1 MGSRITGLVLGGLL
15 LAGCTV
21 SPDVLTVEE
30 VNNFTANN
38 VDNVVANQEPV
49 RGSVGLYEA
58 MARALKYNLDF
69 KVEMMNEAL
78 AARKFDLK
86 KYDMLPSLVANS
98 GYAGRDTYSG
108 GRSRLINPPKTTSLA
123 PSTSSEK
130 NVVSADLTFSWHIL
144 DFGLSYVRAKQSANE
159 VLIAQERRRKV
170 VNRIIEDVRTAYW
183 RAVSAQRLIGSL
195 SKLRR
200 RVERALR
207 NARYLAS
214 SGQAAPL
221 TAMTYERELIDIKRQ
236 IHELHRDLRT
246 AKMQLAAL
254 MNVSPGTKFRLRD
267 SRRRGARLAL
277 RMKPSDMIASALRN
291 RPELREAMLNARIT
305 KQDADAAVLELLPG
319 ANIYAAANI
328 DTNDFLFHNNW
339 LSWGAK
345 ASWNVMRLFAYP
357 TKKASIEA
365 KQALNKQRAL
375 ALTMAV
381 MTQVHVARA
390 KFAHARLALA
400 ASRDYYRVQRRI
412 LNKVRAKTR
421 NEASSEQTLIRE
433 EMNALVA
440 RAKYDIAYADLQNA
454 YANIYASMGVDPYP
468 GDIVRD
474 QSVKSLASALR
485 RTWVERGARSG
496 A

>member
-1 MGSRITGLVLGGLL
+1 MRFMATGVIAAGLVVS
-15 LAGCTV
+15 GCSV
-21 SPDVLTVEE
+21 QPDRLTIEE
-30 VNNFTANN
+30 VNAFTAKN
-38 VDNVVANQEPV
+38 VAAVVADQEPI
-49 RGSVGLYEA
+49 RGSVDLYEA

-69 KVEMMNEAL
+69 KVEMMNQAL
-78 AARKFDLK
+78 AARKFDLV

-98 GYAGRDTYSG
+98 GYAGRSNHSG
-108 GRSRLINPPKTTSLA
+108 GRSRLLTPPFTQSLA
-123 PSTSSEK
+123 PSTSSQK

-159 VLIAQERRRKV
+159 VLIAEERRRKV

-195 SKLRR
+195 ARLQR
-200 RVERALR
+200 RVTRALH
-207 NARYLAS
+207 NSRYLAS

-221 TAMTYERELIDIKRQ
+221 TAMTYERELLAIKRQ
-236 IHELHRDLRT
+236 IHELTRDLKT

-254 MNVSPGTKFRLRD
+254 MNVAPGTRFRLRD
-267 SRRRGARLAL
+267 TRRSASRL
-277 RMKPSDMIASALRN
+277 RVRMAAKNMIATALRN
-291 RPELREAMLNARIT
+291 RPELREAALSVRIN
-305 KQDADAAVLELLPG
+305 KQDADAALLELLPG

-345 ASWNVMRLFAYP
+345 ASWNLMRIFAYP
-357 TKKASIEA
+357 TKKASIDA
-365 KQALNKQRAL
+365 KKELNRQKAL

-390 KFAHARLALA
+390 KYASARHVLNATG
-400 ASRDYYRVQRRI
+400 SYYRVQRRI
-412 LNKVRAKTR
+412 LSRVRAKAA

-440 RAKYDIAYADLQNA
+440 RARYDIAYADLQNA
-454 YANIYASMGVDPYP
+454 YANIFASMGVDPYS
-468 GDIVRD
+468 GDINKKMG
-474 QSVKSLASALR
+474 VKALARSLR
-485 RTWVERGARSG
+485 RTWVERGAKAG